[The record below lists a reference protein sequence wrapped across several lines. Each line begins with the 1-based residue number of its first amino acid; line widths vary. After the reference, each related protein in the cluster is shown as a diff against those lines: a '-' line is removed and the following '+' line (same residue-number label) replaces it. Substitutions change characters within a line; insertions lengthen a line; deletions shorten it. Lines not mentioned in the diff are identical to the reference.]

1 MVGDFKATFFDSEF
15 AIYSNDLVNWLITML
30 LKSNNKCKI
39 YNVGSDKEIEIQ
51 KLAKLIGIIFNKPV
65 SITNFK
71 SKKVD
76 KYVPNIVKTQQELG
90 LKINNDLMKSILL
103 TINYIDE
110 KIN

>member
-1 MVGDFKATFFDSEF
+1 
-15 AIYSNDLVNWLITML
+15 ML